1 MKKHKNEMEYSRQ
14 QLKEAKKNTE
24 DE

>member
-1 MKKHKNEMEYSRQ
+1 MKKHKNEMEYSGQ